1 LTTYPQLRGA
11 RDHTFVWALLL
22 SIALHVFAMT
32 KLPGIHLKD
41 VPKPKIIEV
50 QLAPQVQPKAIESE
64 PAPPAP
70 APEPEPPKPKPI
82 PKPQPKPKP
91 LPAPK
96 PEPVQEPEP
105 APIVEAP
112 APTEA
117 PEPQPAPPVMTTAPS
132 ETEPPTFTTPPP
144 PPAPPEPRG
153 PSQQDLDAARD
164 RYGSLLAREIAKHKR
179 YPRIAQMRGWEGEA
193 AIELQLDGSGKILA
207 SKIKKSSGYEVLDKQ
222 ALEMVERA
230 TPFPP
235 PPAVLSGQSFTLLV
249 PISFRLE

>member
-1 LTTYPQLRGA
+1 M
-11 RDHTFVWALLL
+11 LL
-22 SIALHVFAMT
+22 SIALHVFAMAR
-32 KLPGIHLKD
+32 LPGLHLKD

-50 QLAPQVQPKAIESE
+50 QLAPPIQPETIEPE

-70 APEPEPPKPKPI
+70 EPEPEPPKPKPI
-82 PKPQPKPKP
+82 PKPQPKPEPKP
-91 LPAPK
+91 LPVPQPK
-96 PEPVQEPEP
+96 PLPEIEPAPMSEEP
-105 APIVEAP
+105 APIE
-112 APTEA
+112 T
-117 PEPQPAPPVMTTAPS
+117 PEPQPVPPPVMNAAPS
-132 ETEPPTFTTPPP
+132 ETEPPPFTTPPPP

-153 PSQQDLDAARD
+153 PTQQDLDAARD

-179 YPRIAQMRGWEGEA
+179 YPRIAQMRGWQGEA
-193 AIELQLDGSGKILA
+193 TIELQLDGSGKILS
-207 SKIKKSSGYEVLDKQ
+207 SKIKKPSGYEVLDKQ

>member
-1 LTTYPQLRGA
+1 M
-11 RDHTFVWALLL
+11 LL
-22 SIALHVFAMT
+22 SIALHVFAMSR
-32 KLPGIHLKD
+32 LPGIHLKD

-50 QLAPQVQPKAIESE
+50 ELAPPVQPKIIEPE

-70 APEPEPPKPKPI
+70 KPEPPKPTPT

-91 LPAPK
+91 KPLPVPQPK
-96 PEPVQEPEP
+96 PLPEIEPVPISEEP
-105 APIVEAP
+105 APMEMPEA
-112 APTEA
+112 
-117 PEPQPAPPVMTTAPS
+117 QPAPPVMNVAPS
-132 ETEPPTFTTPPP
+132 ETEPPPFTTPPPP

-153 PSQQDLDAARD
+153 PTQQDLDAARD

-193 AIELQLDGSGKILA
+193 MIELQLDGSGKVLT

-230 TPFPP
+230 MPFPP